1 MIPAIRHSGKGKTM
15 ETVKRPMVAGV
26 WELGEEDRI
35 GEAQGIFRAVQ
46 LLCMIL
52 WWWINDIMH
61 LSKLQGEL
69 SQDGGVGGR
78 GVHLLPQGHE
88 EYVDR
93 WKFSQSTC

>member
-1 MIPAIRHSGKGKTM
+1 M

-61 LSKLQGEL
+61 LSKL
-69 SQDGGVGGR
+69 
-78 GVHLLPQGHE
+78 
-88 EYVDR
+88 
-93 WKFSQSTC
+93 